1 MQSAQ
6 DSLPT
11 EARWQRT
18 EVAERYA
25 GERFAGSHAGRD
37 LRLVRRLIE
46 RFDGRNAQRAV
57 LDLPAGTGRL
67 HDGLSAL
74 SSTVVGVDV
83 SAAMLERSAY
93 RGLGRALLA
102 DARRLPFRD
111 DSFDVVV
118 SCRLLHHFDDE
129 QATRA
134 LAEFLRVSN
143 RLVVASFWD
152 AACLTETRKRLRLRE
167 RTDARRAISR
177 ARIARLASEAG
188 GSVLGHASSFRF
200 FSPQTF
206 VALRPN
212 AR

>member
-1 MQSAQ
+1 MQSTQ
-6 DSLPT
+6 DSPQT
-11 EARWQRT
+11 EARWQQA

-25 GERFAGSHAGRD
+25 GERFTGSHAGRD

-46 RFDGRNAQRAV
+46 RFDGPGTARSV

-74 SSTVVGVDV
+74 SSSLVGADV

-93 RGLGRALLA
+93 RQHGGALLA

-118 SCRLLHHFDDE
+118 SCRLLHHMDDE
-129 QATRA
+129 QVPCA
-134 LAEFLRVSN
+134 LAECMRVSN

-152 AACLTETRKRLRLRE
+152 AACWTETRKRLRLRE
-167 RTDARRAISR
+167 RTDARRAI
-177 ARIARLASEAG
+177 ARPQLARLVAAAG

-206 VALRPN
+206 VALRSN